1 MKWAIV
7 KNLKTGRF
15 SVWPVKR
22 GDALTLKTGY
32 FCFGFRRSQFS
43 AVAAALALQTKEAA

>member
-7 KNLKTGRF
+7 KNLKTGKF

-22 GDALTLKTGY
+22 GGALILKPEF

-43 AVAAALALQTKEAA
+43 AVAAALSLQTKEAA